1 MKKGFVL
8 TTDDKVDDINVHELR
23 KALYSI
29 LAVCDGYVGTGPLS
43 TIVQIAENALEKTGD
58 AE

>member
-1 MKKGFVL
+1 MKKGVVL
-8 TTDDKVDDINVHELR
+8 TNGKVDDINVHELR

-43 TIVQIAENALEKTGD
+43 TIVQIAENALEETGGV
-58 AE
+58 E